1 MLTAW
6 GSLVRI
12 PHRLFPVEDTLICH
26 SFSPMNEHA
35 LFEGLAGFLCTIVI
49 ITFHEFGHAWA
60 AWRCGD
66 DTARLQGR
74 VTLNPAAHID
84 PIGTIILP
92 LITVALSAFGSGL
105 GGFIL
110 GWGKPVPVN
119 IINLRSPRR
128 DDVLVSLAGP
138 AMNVVVAII
147 ALLVARVGTMVHA
160 PFLTDAGHQMALISM
175 FLCFFNLLPI
185 PPLDGSHVVKNI
197 IQMKHETF
205 WRLSQYGFFLIILAV
220 QIPQVRFFLGFC
232 TIGSLHYM
240 ARAVGFPGFLG

>member
-1 MLTAW
+1 
-6 GSLVRI
+6 VDQ
-12 PHRLFPVEDTLICH
+12 RL
-26 SFSPMNEHA
+26 

-84 PIGTIILP
+84 LLGTIVLP
-92 LITVALSAFGSGL
+92 LITVALVATNSSLA
-105 GGFIL
+105 GFIL
-110 GWGKPVPVN
+110 GWGRPVPVN
-119 IINLRSPRR
+119 LANLRRPRM

-138 AMNVVVAII
+138 AMNVVVATL
-147 ALLVARVGTMVHA
+147 AMVVARFGSIVNLPV
-160 PFLTDAGHQMALISM
+160 LTDAGSHMALISM

-185 PPLDGSHVVKNI
+185 PPLDGSRVLKNI

-205 WRLSQYGFFLIILAV
+205 LRLSQYGFFMVILAV
-220 QIPQVRFFLGFC
+220 QIPAISMFLGRC
-232 TIGSLHYM
+232 TFYSLYYL
-240 ARAVGFPGFLG
+240 ARLVGFSTFPG